1 MKTFGAGS
9 EVDAWCT
16 RCRMDLL
23 HRVIALSESR
33 PMRVVCQTCGSQH
46 NYRAPRV
53 GSAPAKREGAATKSK
68 PPRGP
73 RGEQRRLADW
83 EARVRGHG
91 SEVFARYSIEKT
103 FSLGELVLHKKFGEG
118 YVTEVLEDRKV
129 CVMFRDG
136 PRTLSH
142 GAE

>member
-1 MKTFGAGS
+1 
-9 EVDAWCT
+9 
-16 RCRMDLL
+16 
-23 HRVIALSESR
+23 
-33 PMRVVCQTCGSQH
+33 VCQTCGSQH

-91 SEVFARYSIEKT
+91 SEVFARYSVEKT